1 MFLSKNTSNQVL
13 LLEAGPKDSNPMI
26 HMPGGCAEVIKSDKL
41 NWKFESIPQKHMG
54 GAVFE
59 IPRGRTLGGSSSA
72 NGMVYIRGH
81 ASDYDDWERAGNSGW
96 TRGADLDA
104 GSVLSS
110 FGLYSELGIDFLT
123 LLLGA
128 P

>member
-1 MFLSKNTSNQVL
+1 M
-13 LLEAGPKDSNPMI
+13 AGDTDD
-26 HMPGGCAEVIKSDKL
+26 GLTQA
-41 NWKFESIPQKHMG
+41 
-54 GAVFE
+54 GA
-59 IPRGRTLGGSSSA
+59 
-72 NGMVYIRGH
+72 
-81 ASDYDDWERAGNSGW
+81 RAGNSDW